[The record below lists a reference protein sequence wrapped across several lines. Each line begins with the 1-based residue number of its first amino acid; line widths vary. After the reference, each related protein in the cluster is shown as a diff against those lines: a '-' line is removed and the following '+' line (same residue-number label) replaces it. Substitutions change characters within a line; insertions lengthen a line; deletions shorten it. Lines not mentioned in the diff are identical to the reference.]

1 MSDKVT
7 TGIVPKNVHEIS
19 HTARMK
25 SYPDGSFEL
34 LASDVPCFR
43 QSGWEEHGK
52 EATRRRSAADKTQRE
67 ATEGTSAADQERSMR
82 RAAGRVRD
90 LALCNDF
97 RWFVTLTLDPAKIDR
112 HDMEALTH
120 VLNRWSDN
128 RVRRK
133 GLRYILVPER
143 HKDGAIA
150 SAWASSMT
158 RCRWWIRVRSA
169 FRAVSRA
176 SPGAGSSGKSGF
188 QPGKI
193 VYNIPDWSLGFS
205 TALQLTGDY
214 HAAVAYVCKYVRKQQ
229 EKIGGRWYYS
239 GGKLEEPEVSY
250 LDIGYREVEAMEGSY
265 TFSVPG
271 RGVPQCT
278 GDFVKER
285 NVRSAKSTVEAARS
299 AAALIRQAK
308 KELETASEYQ
318 NLLEE
323 MSAPADQ
330 ILVMESIAKRMVSA
344 FDALDDAETKLTI

>member
-1 MSDKVT
+1 
-7 TGIVPKNVHEIS
+7 
-19 HTARMK
+19 
-25 SYPDGSFEL
+25 
-34 LASDVPCFR
+34 
-43 QSGWEEHGK
+43 
-52 EATRRRSAADKTQRE
+52 
-67 ATEGTSAADQERSMR
+67 MR

-143 HKDGAIA
+143 HKDGAIHLHGFFNDA
-150 SAWASSMT
+150 LPLVDSGTVSLPGGKPRKPRSRKQREEWLSA
-158 RCRWWIRVRSA
+158 
-169 FRAVSRA
+169 
-176 SPGAGSSGKSGF
+176 G
-188 QPGKI
+188 GKI

-239 GGKLEEPEVSY
+239 GGKLQEPEVSY
-250 LDIGYREVEAMEGSY
+250 LDIGYREVEEMEGSY

-271 RGVPQCT
+271 RGFAMYRGFCKGEECIGEVDGRGGAICGGIDQAGEEGI
-278 GDFVKER
+278 GD
-285 NVRSAKSTVEAARS
+285 
-299 AAALIRQAK
+299 
-308 KELETASEYQ
+308 SE
-318 NLLEE
+318 
-323 MSAPADQ
+323 
-330 ILVMESIAKRMVSA
+330 
-344 FDALDDAETKLTI
+344 

>member
-43 QSGWEEHGK
+43 QSGWEEHGR
-52 EATRRRSAADKTQRE
+52 EAARGTSAADKTRRE

-112 HDMEALTH
+112 RDMGALTH

-143 HKDGAIA
+143 HKDGAIHLHGFFNDA
-150 SAWASSMT
+150 LPLVDSGTVSLPGGKPRKPRSRKQREEWLSA
-158 RCRWWIRVRSA
+158 
-169 FRAVSRA
+169 
-176 SPGAGSSGKSGF
+176 G
-188 QPGKI
+188 GKI

-239 GGKLEEPEVSY
+239 GGKLQEPEVSY

-271 RGVPQCT
+271 RGFAMYR
-278 GDFVKER
+278 GFDEG
-285 NVRSAKSTVEAARS
+285 
-299 AAALIRQAK
+299 
-308 KELETASEYQ
+308 
-318 NLLEE
+318 EE
-323 MSAPADQ
+323 SCG
-330 ILVMESIAKRMVSA
+330 K
-344 FDALDDAETKLTI
+344 DDG

>member
-1 MSDKVT
+1 
-7 TGIVPKNVHEIS
+7 
-19 HTARMK
+19 
-25 SYPDGSFEL
+25 
-34 LASDVPCFR
+34 
-43 QSGWEEHGK
+43 
-52 EATRRRSAADKTQRE
+52 
-67 ATEGTSAADQERSMR
+67 MR

-143 HKDGAIA
+143 HKDGAIHLHGFFNDA
-150 SAWASSMT
+150 LPLVDSGTVSLPGGKPRKPRSRKQREEWLSA
-158 RCRWWIRVRSA
+158 
-169 FRAVSRA
+169 
-176 SPGAGSSGKSGF
+176 G
-188 QPGKI
+188 GKI

-239 GGKLEEPEVSY
+239 GGKLVEPVVSY

-271 RGVPQCT
+271 RGFAMYRGFCKGEECIGEVDGRGGTVCGGIDSAGKEGV
-278 GDFVKER
+278 GDGE
-285 NVRSAKSTVEAARS
+285 
-299 AAALIRQAK
+299 
-308 KELETASEYQ
+308 
-318 NLLEE
+318 
-323 MSAPADQ
+323 
-330 ILVMESIAKRMVSA
+330 
-344 FDALDDAETKLTI
+344 

>member
-43 QSGWEEHGK
+43 RSGWEEHGR
-52 EATRRRSAADKTQRE
+52 EAARGTSAADKTRRE

-90 LALCNDF
+90 LALCNGF

-143 HKDGAIA
+143 HKDGAIHLHGFFNDA
-150 SAWASSMT
+150 LPLVDSGTVSLPGGKPRKPRSRKQREEWLSA
-158 RCRWWIRVRSA
+158 
-169 FRAVSRA
+169 
-176 SPGAGSSGKSGF
+176 G
-188 QPGKI
+188 GKI

-239 GGKLEEPEVSY
+239 GGKLQEPEVSY
-250 LDIGYREVEAMEGSY
+250 LDIGYREVEEMEGSY

-271 RGVPQCT
+271 RGFAMYRGFCKGEECIGEVDGRGGAICGGIDSAGET
-278 GDFVKER
+278 GIG
-285 NVRSAKSTVEAARS
+285 N
-299 AAALIRQAK
+299 
-308 KELETASEYQ
+308 SE
-318 NLLEE
+318 
-323 MSAPADQ
+323 
-330 ILVMESIAKRMVSA
+330 
-344 FDALDDAETKLTI
+344 

>member
-43 QSGWEEHGK
+43 RSGWEEHGR
-52 EATRRRSAADKTQRE
+52 EAARGTSAADKTRRE

-143 HKDGAIA
+143 HKDGAIHLHGFFNDA
-150 SAWASSMT
+150 LPLVDSGTVSLPGGKPRKPRSRKQREEWLSA
-158 RCRWWIRVRSA
+158 
-169 FRAVSRA
+169 
-176 SPGAGSSGKSGF
+176 G
-188 QPGKI
+188 GKI

-239 GGKLEEPEVSY
+239 GGKLQEPEVSY

-271 RGVPQCT
+271 RGFAMYRGFCK
-278 GDFVKER
+278 G
-285 NVRSAKSTVEAARS
+285 
-299 AAALIRQAK
+299 
-308 KELETASEYQ
+308 
-318 NLLEE
+318 EE
-323 MSAPADQ
+323 C
-330 ILVMESIAKRMVSA
+330 IGK
-344 FDALDDAETKLTI
+344 DDG

>member
-1 MSDKVT
+1 
-7 TGIVPKNVHEIS
+7 
-19 HTARMK
+19 
-25 SYPDGSFEL
+25 
-34 LASDVPCFR
+34 
-43 QSGWEEHGK
+43 
-52 EATRRRSAADKTQRE
+52 
-67 ATEGTSAADQERSMR
+67 MR

-143 HKDGAIA
+143 HKDGAIHLHGFFNDA
-150 SAWASSMT
+150 LPLVDSGTVSLPGGKPRKPRSRKQREEWLSA
-158 RCRWWIRVRSA
+158 
-169 FRAVSRA
+169 
-176 SPGAGSSGKSGF
+176 G
-188 QPGKI
+188 GKI

-239 GGKLEEPEVSY
+239 GGKLVEPVVSY

-271 RGVPQCT
+271 RGFAMYRGFCKGEECIGEVDGRGGAICGGIDSAGET
-278 GDFVKER
+278 GIGD
-285 NVRSAKSTVEAARS
+285 
-299 AAALIRQAK
+299 
-308 KELETASEYQ
+308 SE
-318 NLLEE
+318 
-323 MSAPADQ
+323 
-330 ILVMESIAKRMVSA
+330 
-344 FDALDDAETKLTI
+344 

>member
-43 QSGWEEHGK
+43 QSGWEEHGR
-52 EATRRRSAADKTQRE
+52 EAARGTSAADKTRRE

-143 HKDGAIA
+143 HKDGAIHLHGFFNDA
-150 SAWASSMT
+150 LPLVDSGTVSLPGGKPRKPRSRKQREEWLSA
-158 RCRWWIRVRSA
+158 
-169 FRAVSRA
+169 
-176 SPGAGSSGKSGF
+176 G
-188 QPGKI
+188 GKI

-239 GGKLEEPEVSY
+239 GGKLQEPEVSY

-271 RGVPQCT
+271 RGFAMYRGFCKGEECIGEVDGRGGAICGGIDQAGEAGI
-278 GDFVKER
+278 GD
-285 NVRSAKSTVEAARS
+285 
-299 AAALIRQAK
+299 
-308 KELETASEYQ
+308 SE
-318 NLLEE
+318 
-323 MSAPADQ
+323 
-330 ILVMESIAKRMVSA
+330 
-344 FDALDDAETKLTI
+344 

>member
-43 QSGWEEHGK
+43 QSGWEEHGR
-52 EATRRRSAADKTQRE
+52 EAARGTSAADKTRRE

-143 HKDGAIA
+143 HKDGAIHLHGFFSDA
-150 SAWASSMT
+150 LPLVDSGTVSLPGGKPRKPRSRKQREEWLSA
-158 RCRWWIRVRSA
+158 
-169 FRAVSRA
+169 
-176 SPGAGSSGKSGF
+176 G
-188 QPGKI
+188 GKI

-239 GGKLEEPEVSY
+239 GGKLVEPVVSY
-250 LDIGYREVEAMEGSY
+250 LDIGYREVEEMEGSY

-271 RGVPQCT
+271 RGFAMYRGFCKGEECIGEVDGGGGAICGGIDQAGEAGI
-278 GDFVKER
+278 GD
-285 NVRSAKSTVEAARS
+285 
-299 AAALIRQAK
+299 
-308 KELETASEYQ
+308 SE
-318 NLLEE
+318 
-323 MSAPADQ
+323 
-330 ILVMESIAKRMVSA
+330 
-344 FDALDDAETKLTI
+344 